1 MSYLT
6 PSELA
11 PSELTGLTS
20 LVLWTLIGLQ
30 IAMGAFDTLFHHEL
44 TERLAWR
51 PSQQL
56 ELRLHGAR
64 NLIYALLFLV
74 LGWTR
79 PQGLWA
85 MAVTALLLVEA
96 IITLIDFVEEDRSR
110 DLPASERVTHT
121 LLALNYGAILALLVP
136 VLLGWAGN
144 ATALPGD
151 AHGLWSAVCIIS
163 AAGVILSGLRDIA
176 AARRAPRL
184 ARSDAGEL
192 MAVVGE
198 RKTVLVTGS
207 TGFIGSRLVAALA
220 RGGHRVIALVR
231 DPAKAAALTPPFTMI
246 TSLDQIAGDCR
257 IDVVVNLAGEP
268 IARLPWSQARKRR
281 MVESRLA
288 MTNQVLALIERLNR
302 VPAVLISGSAI
313 GWYGL
318 RGDEALDEASATG
331 APCFSNRL
339 CSAWEQ
345 AANAAT
351 RFGVRVVLL
360 RIGLV
365 LGSEGGMLSRLLTPF
380 EFGAGGPMG
389 SGRQWMSWIERD
401 DLIRLIG
408 HVIASPD
415 LAGPLNATAPV
426 PVTNA
431 GLSAA
436 LGKALHRPAI
446 LRVPAALLR
455 PLGGFA
461 DELLLGG
468 QRVLPAKAMASGF
481 RFRHGDL
488 AGALSYILG
497 NAPDAAS
504 RPVSAAAGT
513 RYRAGSVPIPR
524 ER

>member
-1 MSYLT
+1 MAYLMN
-6 PSELA
+6 S
-11 PSELTGLTS
+11 GLTS
-20 LVLWTLIGLQ
+20 PVLWTLIGLQ
-30 IAMGAFDTLFHHEL
+30 IAMGAFDTLFHHEM

-51 PSQQL
+51 PSQQA

-64 NLIYALLFLV
+64 NLIYALLFLA

-85 MAVTALLLVEA
+85 MAVIALLLVEA
-96 IITLIDFVEEDRSR
+96 VITLIDFVEEDRSR
-110 DLPASERVTHT
+110 TLPASERVTHT
-121 LLALNYGAILALLVP
+121 LLALNYGAILALLLP
-136 VLLGWAGN
+136 VLIGWAGD
-144 ATALPGD
+144 ATALPAD
-151 AHGLWSAVCIIS
+151 SHGMWSIICSIS
-163 AAGVILSGLRDIA
+163 AAGVIVSGLRDVA
-176 AARRAPRL
+176 AAKRAPRL
-184 ARSDAGEL
+184 MRAPAGEL
-192 MAVVGE
+192 MSVVGE

-207 TGFIGSRLVAALA
+207 TGFIGNRLVAAFAL
-220 RGGHRVIALVR
+220 GGHRVIALVR

-257 IDVVVNLAGEP
+257 IDVIVNLAGEP
-268 IARLPWSQARKRR
+268 IASLPWSEARKRR

-288 MTNQVLALIERLNR
+288 MTHQVLALIERLNR
-302 VPAVLISGSAI
+302 PPAVLINGSAI

-318 RGDEALDEASATG
+318 RGDEALDEASPTG

-339 CSAWEQ
+339 CAAWEQ
-345 AANAAT
+345 AASDAS

-365 LGSEGGMLSRLLTPF
+365 LGSEGGMLARLLTPF

-389 SGRQWMSWIERD
+389 NGRQWMSWIERD

-415 LAGPLNATAPV
+415 LEGPLNATAPM

-436 LGKALHRPAI
+436 LGKALHRPAS
-446 LRVPAALLR
+446 LRVPAILLR

-468 QRVLPAKAMASGF
+468 QRVLPAKAIASGF

-488 AGALSYILG
+488 ANALAYILG
-497 NAPDAAS
+497 NSLGGAG
-504 RPVSAAAGT
+504 RPVSAGAGT
-513 RYRAGSVPIPR
+513 RYRAGSAPIPR